1 MDLQT
6 AANLA
11 EVLGVLIVIVGFA
24 FAVIQLMHFRRQRRD
39 MATIELA
46 RSFQNPEFSHAIRC
60 VMMLP
65 KGVSIDGLKKRG
77 SDYENAA
84 FLVSFTFESFGVMVH
99 RRIVSLDMVWE
110 LMGGTILG
118 AWERL
123 EGWVKGVRAE
133 QGRDK
138 FDEWIEWLAG
148 QLREKEAL
156 DEQPAYRKYA
166 DWKA

>member
-11 EVLGVLIVIVGFA
+11 EILGVLIVIVGFA
-24 FAVIQLMHFRRQRRD
+24 FAVIQLMHFRQQRRD

-46 RSFQNPEFSHAIRC
+46 RSFQNPEFAHAIRC
-60 VMMLP
+60 ITMLP
-65 KGVSIDGLKKRG
+65 KGLSADGLKKRG
-77 SDYENAA
+77 SGYENAA
-84 FLVSFTFESFGVMVH
+84 FLVSFTFESVGIMVH

-123 EGWVKGVRAE
+123 ETWVKGVRAD

-156 DEQPAYRKYA
+156 DEQPAHRKYA
-166 DWKA
+166 DWKP

>member
-11 EVLGVLIVIVGFA
+11 EVLGILIVIVGFT
-24 FAVIQLMHFRRQRRD
+24 FAVVQLMHFRQQRRD
-39 MATIELA
+39 TATIELA
-46 RSFQNPEFSHAIRC
+46 RSFQNPEFAHAIRC
-60 VMMLP
+60 ITMCPIGL
-65 KGVSIDGLKKRG
+65 SAEQLKKQG
-77 SDYENAA
+77 SGYENAA
-84 FLVSFTFESFGVMVH
+84 FLVSFTFESVGVMVH
-99 RRIVSLDMVWE
+99 RRIVSLDMVWD

-123 EGWVKGVRAE
+123 EAWAKDVRAE

-138 FDEWIEWLAG
+138 FDEWIEWLVG

-156 DEQPAYRKYA
+156 DEQPAYRKYG
-166 DWKA
+166 DWKP

>member
-123 EGWVKGVRAE
+123 EGWRRKRWMSNRPIASTPT
-133 QGRDK
+133 GRRRRYGPG
-138 FDEWIEWLAG
+138 ISSSA
-148 QLREKEAL
+148 LRFP
-156 DEQPAYRKYA
+156 QP
-166 DWKA
+166 